1 MSTEKLFY
9 EAKRWFTTAE
19 DDLDTA
25 KILIRSGKFAHSC
38 FHAQQAGE
46 KAVKSLWYFVDADPW
61 GHSIRMLIHGLE
73 QVDMECYKSMMDL
86 ERAGS
91 VLDRFYIPTRYPN
104 GLPDMTPDMAFSHED
119 AEACIIHATEIIDRV
134 RVLLKI

>member
-25 KILIRSGKFAHSC
+25 KVLSRSGKFAHSC

-61 GHSIRMLIHGLE
+61 GHSIRMLIDGLE
-73 QVDMECYKSMMDL
+73 QIDMECYKSMKDL
-86 ERAGS
+86 ERTGS

-104 GLPDMTPDMAFSHED
+104 GLPDMTPDMAFLHED
-119 AEACIIHATEIIDRV
+119 AEACIIHVTEIIDRV